1 MSHCSEEHLL
11 QVQQHGVTSNIW
23 RCNIL
28 VCRYSVTNDAFR
40 HKLMWCCTSRLT
52 SAVAFL
58 PANSFLSVLCAS
70 RVLVLENGKM
80 AEFDSP
86 SNLIS
91 QRGAFHKMAK
101 DSGLVW
107 SRGVSLCRASCC
119 RELMFPVRG
128 TQSYVPMTFFFAL
141 KPAAVFIAQGGW
153 AYLHK
158 ENITTSSL
166 GSVCVALT
174 KFIPHIKITTWISK
188 PPHFYDG
195 IKKLDLWVCLFYPH
209 CPLLNSSTT
218 CFHHHYH
225 SSKHESFI
233 QAVILELRHS
243 LIVPVPACT
252 LQEETSLNV
261 RNQECSSL
269 TFVTGKDVGHAAT
282 KLIGQNHTSIT
293 ENTDSQLLLMSL
305 DCYFS
310 FSTDYLL
317 SFSYSFPSCFC
328 WMCWRLYSCK
338 KWF

>member
-107 SRGVSLCRASCC
+107 SRGVSLCRASCLLLQ
-119 RELMFPVRG
+119 R
-128 TQSYVPMTFFFAL
+128 
-141 KPAAVFIAQGGW
+141 AVVSNERDTVLRANDLLLCF
-153 AYLHK
+153 
-158 ENITTSSL
+158 ETSSSFHCTRRL
-166 GSVCVALT
+166 GLPT
-174 KFIPHIKITTWISK
+174 
-188 PPHFYDG
+188 
-195 IKKLDLWVCLFYPH
+195 
-209 CPLLNSSTT
+209 
-218 CFHHHYH
+218 
-225 SSKHESFI
+225 
-233 QAVILELRHS
+233 
-243 LIVPVPACT
+243 
-252 LQEETSLNV
+252 
-261 RNQECSSL
+261 
-269 TFVTGKDVGHAAT
+269 
-282 KLIGQNHTSIT
+282 
-293 ENTDSQLLLMSL
+293 
-305 DCYFS
+305 
-310 FSTDYLL
+310 
-317 SFSYSFPSCFC
+317 
-328 WMCWRLYSCK
+328 
-338 KWF
+338 